1 MLRVT
6 CWCSCV
12 FCRGTLSSPWVVLE
26 FGFGAP
32 VIAMALLLLSWL
44 TPSFPSLYVECL
56 TVLYLDRPVAFVLFP
71 SPVFL

>member
-1 MLRVT
+1 
-6 CWCSCV
+6 
-12 FCRGTLSSPWVVLE
+12 VLE